1 MEAPTGAGHWQ
12 VRDVFG
18 HLIDTTETYF
28 IGFDAALGDGEGPP
42 QVPLTQ
48 MARHVDSGAQAF
60 RSLEREDAL
69 ERLHTALDKMFGIEE
84 SLSMDDWGL
93 LVPHK
98 YMAPLPAFFYPVFQ
112 LVDYAV
118 HSWDIREGTGRP
130 HALECGPPT
139 CSSRSASCCGPRR

>member
-1 MEAPTGAGHWQ
+1 MSAWNFMSYESKDNLLEAIRRESAGMFALAADRGSWEAPTGAGHWQ

-69 ERLHTALDKMFGIEE
+69 SGCTR
-84 SLSMDDWGL
+84 
-93 LVPHK
+93 
-98 YMAPLPAFFYPVFQ
+98 PLTRCSGSRRACPWTTGAFWSRTSTW
-112 LVDYAV
+112 V
-118 HSWDIREGTGRP
+118 HCRR
-130 HALECGPPT
+130 
-139 CSSRSASCCGPRR
+139 SSTRSSN